1 MICYLLFSRTDDFE
15 LMAYEVFPF
24 LDPRLDKRQLKM
36 RFKKL
41 KHGLILRERR
51 GQ

>member
-1 MICYLLFSRTDDFE
+1 MLFCRTDDFE
-15 LMAYEVFPF
+15 LMAYEVFPYR
-24 LDPRLDKRQLKM
+24 DPRLDRKQLKM
-36 RFKKL
+36 RFKKV